1 MMPLGRKYYGKRKKG
16 VREEYRHVARRGKI
30 SFSDRRKR
38 KYETCQH
45 MYICYNFFFRYLC
58 LKWKR
63 AIALSLGERGSAWGK
78 GEREGS
84 APQETGKISSQ
95 YSAKAGTTWARM
107 RKTNQVGCDGGLA
120 GTE

>member
-1 MMPLGRKYYGKRKKG
+1 MPDVEASYCLESEGKG
-16 VREEYRHVARRGKI
+16 V
-30 SFSDRRKR
+30 
-38 KYETCQH
+38 
-45 MYICYNFFFRYLC
+45 
-58 LKWKR
+58 
-63 AIALSLGERGSAWGK
+63 SLGE

-95 YSAKAGTTWARM
+95 YSAKAGTTWAGM